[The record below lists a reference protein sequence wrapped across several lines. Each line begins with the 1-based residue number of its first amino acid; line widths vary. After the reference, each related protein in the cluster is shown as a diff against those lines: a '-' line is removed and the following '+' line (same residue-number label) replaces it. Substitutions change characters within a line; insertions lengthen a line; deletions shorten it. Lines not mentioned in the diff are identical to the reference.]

1 MLKKIIHKQI
11 NDLIF
16 AEYNP
21 RQLSDTQYKHLKDSI
36 SRFGL
41 VDPIIINKN
50 KDRKDIII
58 GGHQR
63 TKVWKSMGHR
73 SVPCVELD
81 LSLDQEKELNVRL
94 NKNVGSW
101 DHDMLANNFD
111 LDELKEW
118 GFDDKDL
125 FHKIDDL
132 DPEKDPKE
140 KCEHCGK

>member
-1 MLKKIIHKQI
+1 MEIKKYKIS
-11 NDLIF
+11 DLIF
-16 AEYNP
+16 ADYNP
-21 RQLSDTQYKHLKDSI
+21 RTLTKDAHKDLKESLTK
-36 SRFGL
+36 FGM
-41 VDPIIINKN
+41 VDPVIININ
-50 KDRKDIII
+50 ADRKNTII

-63 TKVWKSMGHR
+63 TKVWQSMGHR

-81 LSLDQEKELNVRL
+81 LALDQEKELNVRL

-118 GFDDKDL
+118 GFDDKDF

-132 DPEKDPKE
+132 DIEKESTE

>member
-1 MLKKIIHKQI
+1 MKIEKRKISE
-11 NDLIF
+11 LIK

-21 RQLSDTQYKHLKDSI
+21 RTLTKDAHKDLTDSLT
-36 SRFGL
+36 RFGF
-41 VDPIIINKN
+41 VDPVIVNINSERKN
-50 KDRKDIII
+50 VII

-63 TKVWKSMGHR
+63 TKVWKGLGHR

-125 FHKIDDL
+125 FHKIDDM
-132 DPEKDPKE
+132 DQEKDSKD
-140 KCEHCGK
+140 KCEYCGK